1 MQLLRVSVSRE
12 KMGHETKMLGKH
24 LAERTSRASAQILV
38 LILTLGLTVAGCS
51 IQERKYTGPVEKIN
65 IGATNQE
72 LSTLIWIAEE
82 KGYFEEYG
90 LDATVKAYD
99 TGIETK
105 NALLAGEVDVADTVD
120 FVIAGLGLEGTDIKV
135 LASIN
140 TSTTNYIIARNDRGI
155 YSLSDLKGKK
165 IGIKRGSSA
174 EYFLGRTLIFND
186 LSLQDVELIAV
197 HPPDMPEA
205 IAQGIVDAT
214 ITWHPHNYHIT
225 NSLGDNANV
234 WSAQG
239 GQHVYWVVL
248 CETEFSQKYSERV
261 RRFLSALVQAEEF
274 VRNNH
279 LEAKEII
286 ARRVDLDL
294 PYIESVWSD
303 FHFVVDLPQSMII
316 AMEDQARW
324 MIDNN
329 LTDKTEVPNYLDYIY
344 FDALDEVKPE
354 SIGIIR

>member
-1 MQLLRVSVSRE
+1 MKIKNKLYISAGISIVVVVIGISV
-12 KMGHETKMLGKH
+12 G
-24 LAERTSRASAQILV
+24 
-38 LILTLGLTVAGCS
+38 GC
-51 IQERKYTGPVEKIN
+51 QGQPVEKISV
-65 IGATNQE
+65 GATTQE

-82 KGYFEEYG
+82 KGYFEENG

-120 FVIAGLGLEGTDIKV
+120 FVISGLGFEEADIKV

-140 TSTTNYIIARNDRGI
+140 TAIIDYIIARRDRGI
-155 YSLSDLKGKK
+155 SSLSDLKGKN

-174 EYFLGRTLIFND
+174 EYYLGRTLIFNG
-186 LSLQDVELIAV
+186 LSLEDVELVAV

-205 IAQGIVDAT
+205 IAQGEVDAT
-214 ITWHPHNYHIT
+214 ITWHPHNYHIK
-225 NSLGDNANV
+225 NSLGDNAIV
-234 WSAQG
+234 WSAHG
-239 GQHVYWVVL
+239 GQDVYWVIF
-248 CETEFSQKYSERV
+248 CKDEFVQKYPEKIKR
-261 RRFLSALVQAEEF
+261 LLKALVQAEEF
-274 VRNNH
+274 VKNND

-286 ARRVDLDL
+286 AERVNLDL

-303 FHFVVDLPQSMII
+303 FHFVVDLTQSMII

-324 MIDNN
+324 KIANN

-344 FDALDEVKPE
+344 LDALEEVKPE
-354 SIGIIR
+354 AIGIIR